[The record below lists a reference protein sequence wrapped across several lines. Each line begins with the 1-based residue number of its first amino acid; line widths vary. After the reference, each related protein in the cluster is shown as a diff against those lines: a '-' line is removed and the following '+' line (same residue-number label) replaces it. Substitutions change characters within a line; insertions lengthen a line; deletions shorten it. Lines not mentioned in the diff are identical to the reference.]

1 MCKTRFREKL
11 PSTFAIAIAC
21 GSLRCWGFHSYCSSW
36 LCLHQLFS
44 AALEHSP
51 GDSTCLCRL
60 PDETDVDP
68 EPGGDLLENWILRE
82 DALSAPQEESKDE
95 LPLLGDRN
103 RLLFLVIADWCLPPT
118 VFRIGALVLRQSA
131 LALQSASGLSHLR
144 LNSHMMELSNKTNGV
159 VEALGKDRI
168 KSNLTQRNQKTTR
181 RFSGM
186 MYATELTNRCKLPVA
201 KPSDRIRVAWDIMS
215 ICLIVMDVFLLP
227 AAIAWELEEQTNV
240 SFGKLIVQIFS
251 AIAMVFWPL
260 DTWFCRLNC
269 RPKYYVE
276 ARALSEVHSYIPGL
290 RVSDIFVSCFR
301 VDPFILS
308 PQIFEPPLARTSY

>member
-1 MCKTRFREKL
+1 MQLQNLLTTRFAELDEEFKNAFDELQRRVRNVQDTIQGEVAEYL
-11 PSTFAIAIAC
+11 RDRD
-21 GSLRCWGFHSYCSSW
+21 SL
-36 LCLHQLFS
+36 
-44 AALEHSP
+44 
-51 GDSTCLCRL
+51 L

-82 DALSAPQEESKDE
+82 DALSAPHEESKDQ
-95 LPLLGDRN
+95 LP
-103 RLLFLVIADWCLPPT
+103 
-118 VFRIGALVLRQSA
+118 IGALVLRQSA

-186 MYATELTNRCKLPVA
+186 MYATELTNRCKLPVV
-201 KPSDRIRVAWDIMS
+201 KPSDRIRVAWDIVS
-215 ICLIVMDVFLLP
+215 ISLIVMDSFLLP
-227 AAIAWELEEQTNV
+227 AAIAWELEEQKNL

-260 DTWFCRLNC
+260 DIVLNFNTAFYSGSVLET
-269 RPKYYVE
+269 RRSAI
-276 ARALSEVHSYIPGL
+276 ARRYLRSWLPFDFTVVMLDFALALSTASEEMGGVLQPFRSARFL
-290 RVSDIFVSCFR
+290 RVFR
-301 VDPFILS
+301 SLRILRLLKAGK
-308 PQIFEPPLARTSY
+308 INVVLENM